1 MSSPPVPAASAAL
14 LAPPDPDQLI
24 IACAASREGGGAEA
38 LQGLRLP
45 HLEQLLGRLQ
55 MGEAAAV
62 DADSPDMPHER
73 AMARALGLRAGS
85 GHAPWAALAL
95 CQRGIDPGD
104 QAWAWITPCH
114 WQIGMDHVLLQDP
127 AALQLQG
134 DEAAAL
140 LAAMAP
146 YFAEDGLQLQGDDA
160 RADGEPVRWLAC
172 GEALRDLPTASLDR
186 VIGRDIGPWLPHS
199 DRVRPL
205 RRLQSEMQMLLY
217 NHPVNDAR
225 LAQRRVP
232 VNAFWI
238 SGAGALDEP
247 ASALPAPPT
256 LELRL
261 KSAALQHDWPRWR
274 AAWQAVDDS
283 ACAAL
288 LARQRAGHPVRLSLC
303 GDQGWRSWQGTP
315 SGLFHR
321 ISHFFGTQPASKGL
335 SLL

>member
-1 MSSPPVPAASAAL
+1 MSVPPVPAASAAL
-14 LAPPDPDQLI
+14 PTPPDSDQLI

-38 LQGLRLP
+38 LQGLSLP
-45 HLEQLLGRLQ
+45 HLEQLLHRLQ
-55 MGEAAAV
+55 IGAAEAV
-62 DADSPDMPHER
+62 DSASPDMPHER
-73 AMARALGLRAGS
+73 ALARAMGLRAAP

-95 CQRGIDPGD
+95 RQRGIDPGSR
-104 QAWAWITPCH
+104 AWAWITPCH

-127 AALQLQG
+127 ADLQLRAE
-134 DEAAAL
+134 EAAAL

-146 YFAEDGLQLQGDDA
+146 YFAEDGLQLQSDDA
-160 RADGEPVRWLAC
+160 RPGDQPVRWLAC

-186 VIGRDIGPWLPHS
+186 VIGCDIGPWLPHS

-247 ASALPAPPT
+247 AGAMPAPPT
-256 LELRL
+256 VELRL
-261 KSAALQHDWPRWR
+261 KDPALQHDWPRWR
-274 AAWQAVDDS
+274 ATWQAVDDS
-283 ACAAL
+283 TCAAL
-288 LARQRAGHPVRLSLC
+288 LARQRAGHDVRLTLC
-303 GDQGWRSWQGTP
+303 GDETVRGWQGTP
-315 SGLFHR
+315 AGLLHR
-321 ISHFFGTQPASKGL
+321 ISSLFGTQPASKGL